1 MTLND
6 IIRLFELNKDNLD
19 EACKID
25 DSEFKFSFN
34 KAISI
39 LNRFKEF
46 NSGFADKKCIAVTNG
61 NPYITLILCMQALSQ
76 NIRLTI
82 NVQDTMI
89 ALNGAIVKIFSS
101 NFRDDAPTL
110 KEYMSPREFIGSDAD
125 DIVVIDDK
133 TKFNYLKDELGIKVR
148 YMSLLNVELYTNSED
163 MSSLTDTISEYCNQS
178 FINLDIHKDESI
190 DEFVKQTNKYE
201 GGNVALILDKDPV
214 YQADIYDKLDGKQV
228 YVNCNPFAKIE
239 ADVALKNL
247 LK

>member
-25 DSEFKFSFN
+25 ESEFKFSFN
-34 KAISI
+34 KAINI

-46 NSGFADKKCIAVTNG
+46 NSGFIDKKCVAVTNG

-76 NIRLTI
+76 NITLTI

-89 ALNGAIVKIFSS
+89 ALNEAIVKIFSV

-110 KEYMSPREFIGSDAD
+110 KEYMSPREFIDSDAD

-163 MSSLTDTISEYCNQS
+163 MLSLTDTISEYCNQS
-178 FINLDIHKDESI
+178 FINVDIHNNESI
-190 DEFVKQTNKYE
+190 DEFVKQANKYE
-201 GGNVALILDKDPV
+201 GGNVALILAKDPV
-214 YQADIYDKLDGKQV
+214 YQADICDKLDGKQV

-239 ADVALKNL
+239 VDVALKNL

>member
-1 MTLND
+1 MTLRD
-6 IIRLFELNKDNLD
+6 IIQVFELNKDNLE

-39 LNRFKEF
+39 LNRFKDF
-46 NSGFADKKCIAVTNG
+46 DSSFLDKKSVVVTNG

-76 NIRLTI
+76 NIKLTI

-89 ALNGAIVKIFSS
+89 ALNQAIVKIFSV
-101 NFRDDAPTL
+101 NFGQDAPTL
-110 KEYMSPREFIGSDAD
+110 KEYMSPREFISSDAD
-125 DIVVIDDK
+125 DIIVIDDK
-133 TKFNYLKDELGIKVR
+133 TKFNYLKNELGIKVR

-163 MSSLTDTISEYCNQS
+163 MSSLTDTISDYCNQS
-178 FINLDIHKDESI
+178 YIGIDIHKNESL
-190 DEFVKQTNKYE
+190 DEFVKKTNKF
-201 GGNVALILDKDPV
+201 GSGNVALILAKDAV
-214 YQADIYDKLDGKQV
+214 YQADICNKLEGKQV